1 MTDTAART
9 GSVLRHTVRKERP
22 APITRT
28 APHRNAA
35 GHDLGTVDL
44 EPTVFGLEPNRAV
57 LHQVVTAQLAAAR
70 AGTQS
75 TKTRSEVRGGGAKPF
90 RQKGTGRA
98 RQGSSRSPSMIGGG
112 VALGPK
118 PRSYAQRTPRK
129 MVRLALL
136 SALSD
141 RADIGQIVVVD
152 DWKIEGPKTKD
163 AATLVRKLK
172 LNGSVLIVLG
182 QDELD
187 VERSF
192 ANLPQVQTTTFGELS
207 AHDVIRAD
215 WLVFSDRTLPSSPS
229 QFSGTHVVADEP
241 AQAPAATAEAEPNAA
256 AAPAE
261 ADAAPAKAT
270 KAAKTAKKT
279 APGAPKIKTF
289 AEVEAEPEPEAAPAE
304 SGEEADTDA

>member
-1 MTDTAART
+1 MTTTATEAART
-9 GSVLRHTVRKERP
+9 GTVLRHTARKERP
-22 APITRT
+22 APVVRT
-28 APHRNAA
+28 AQRRNAA

-75 TKTRSEVRGGGAKPF
+75 TKTRAEVRGGGAKPF

-98 RQGSSRSPSMIGGG
+98 RQGSSRSPSMSGGG

-141 RADIGQIVVVD
+141 RADIGKIVVVD
-152 DWKIEGPKTKD
+152 DWKIEAPRTKD
-163 AATLVRKLK
+163 AAVIVRKLK
-172 LNGSVLIVLG
+172 LTGSVLVVLA

-207 AHDVIRAD
+207 AHDVLRAD
-215 WLVFSDRTLPSSPS
+215 WLVFSDRTLPAAPTD
-229 QFSGTHVVADEP
+229 FSGTHA
-241 AQAPAATAEAEPNAA
+241 
-256 AAPAE
+256 
-261 ADAAPAKAT
+261 
-270 KAAKTAKKT
+270 
-279 APGAPKIKTF
+279 
-289 AEVEAEPEPEAAPAE
+289 VEAEEAPPAPVTASKPRRPRLLPRRQQRRRPRRPSDRRRRRHRHRHRRE
-304 SGEEADTDA
+304 RRHRRGGRH

>member
-1 MTDTAART
+1 MTDTASRT

-35 GHDLGTVDL
+35 GHDIGTVDL

-118 PRSYAQRTPRK
+118 PRSYVQRTPRK

-141 RADIGQIVVVD
+141 RADIGRILVVD
-152 DWKIEGPKTKD
+152 DWKIEAPKTKD

-172 LNGSVLIVLG
+172 LSGSVLMVLG

-229 QFSGTHVVADEP
+229 QFSGTHAVEEEQPD
-241 AQAPAATAEAEPNAA
+241 AEAEAA
-256 AAPAE
+256 ATPVE
-261 ADAAPAKAT
+261 PAPAKAAKAK
-270 KAAKTAKKT
+270 KAAKTA
-279 APGAPKIKTF
+279 PEAPKVKSF
-289 AEVEAEPEPEAAPAE
+289 AEVESEPEATSAE

>member
-1 MTDTAART
+1 MSAPTTDIART

-35 GHDLGTVDL
+35 GHDIGTVDL

-75 TKTRSEVRGGGAKPF
+75 TKTRAEVRGGGAKPF

-98 RQGSSRSPSMIGGG
+98 RQGSSRSPSMTGGG

-172 LNGSVLIVLG
+172 LKGSVLVVLG
-182 QDELD
+182 QNELD

-192 ANLPQVQTTTFGELS
+192 ANLPLVQTTTFGELS

-215 WLVFSDRTLPSSPS
+215 WLVFSDATLPTAPS
-229 QFSGTHVVADEP
+229 DFSGTHVVEEAPEP
-241 AQAPAATAEAEPNAA
+241 PAKAEQPV
-256 AAPAE
+256 
-261 ADAAPAKAT
+261 KAT
-270 KAAKTAKKT
+270 KAAKTTKA
-279 APGAPKIKTF
+279 APKAKATPK
-289 AEVEAEPEPEAAPAE
+289 AEAEAAAEPEPESA
-304 SGEEADTDA
+304 GDEEADTDA

>member
-1 MTDTAART
+1 MTTATTDTARAGTVR
-9 GSVLRHTVRKERP
+9 RHSVRKERP
-22 APITRT
+22 APIART

-70 AGTQS
+70 SGTQS
-75 TKTRSEVRGGGAKPF
+75 TKTRAEVRGGGAKPF
-90 RQKGTGRA
+90 AQKGTGRA
-98 RQGSSRSPSMIGGG
+98 RQGSSRSPSMTGGG

-152 DWKIEGPKTKD
+152 DWKIESPKTKD
-163 AATLVRKLK
+163 AATIIRKLK
-172 LNGSVLIVLG
+172 LNGSVLVVLG

-192 ANLPQVQTTTFGELS
+192 ANLPGVQTTTFGELS

-215 WLVFSDRTLPSSPS
+215 WLVFSDATLPSAPTD
-229 QFSGTHVVADEP
+229 FSGTHVVEEAPEP
-241 AQAPAATAEAEPNAA
+241 PAKAGQPVKAATATKATKT
-256 AAPAE
+256 APK
-261 ADAAPAKAT
+261 AKAT
-270 KAAKTAKKT
+270 ATE
-279 APGAPKIKTF
+279 PV
-289 AEVEAEPEPEAAPAE
+289 AETEPPADAVND
-304 SGEEADTDA
+304 EEADTDA

>member
-1 MTDTAART
+1 MTATATDVDTSRT
-9 GSVLRHTVRKERP
+9 GSVLRHTVRKDRP
-22 APITRT
+22 APVTRT
-28 APHRNAA
+28 APYRNAA

-44 EPTVFGLEPNRAV
+44 EPTVFGLQPNRAV

-90 RQKGTGRA
+90 NQKGTGRA
-98 RQGSSRSPSMIGGG
+98 RQGSSRSPSMSGGG

-152 DWKIEGPKTKD
+152 DWKIEAPKTKD
-163 AATLVRKLK
+163 AATIVRKLK
-172 LNGSVLIVLG
+172 LNGSVLIVIG
-182 QDELD
+182 QNELD

-192 ANLPQVQTTTFGELS
+192 ANLPQVRTTTFGELS
-207 AHDVIRAD
+207 AHDVLRAD
-215 WLVFSDRTLPSSPS
+215 WLVFSDRTLPASPS
-229 QFSGTHVVADEP
+229 DFSGTHVVEDVPEP
-241 AQAPAATAEAEPNAA
+241 PAKAEAQ
-256 AAPAE
+256 
-261 ADAAPAKAT
+261 AAPAKTAPAPA
-270 KAAKTAKKT
+270 KAAKAAKA
-279 APGAPKIKTF
+279 APEAPKVKSF
-289 AEVEAEPEPEAAPAE
+289 AEVETEPEAAPTE